1 MSKTSHKPWVWQLYI
16 QHLKHNMK
24 RILVLLTFLLAF
36 TNANAQL
43 FTKEKVANNI
53 DNLDQKFLS
62 WGYFLGFNQYDF
74 KFEYEENLD
83 DILVDK
89 TFGFHLGLIGD
100 MRINDYMNLRL
111 EPGVFFTTRNLMY
124 NESYFAGTD
133 FNDSDLMREVKSTYI
148 HVPLLLKISTK
159 RINNFKPFIV
169 GGFSTALNLSS
180 NQDNPD
186 DNSAGEFRM
195 KKNMYFYEIG
205 FGIDLYLLY
214 FKFTPSIRGVF
225 AINDEIVR
233 DSDPNSPWTGNV
245 AKMQT
250 RGIFINF
257 TFQ

>member
-1 MSKTSHKPWVWQLYI
+1 MR
-16 QHLKHNMK
+16 
-24 RILVLLTFLLAF
+24 RIIFIIGFLLVFQDAS
-36 TNANAQL
+36 AQL
-43 FTKEKVANNI
+43 FTKEKVPNNI
-53 DNLDQKFLS
+53 NNIDQKFLT

-74 KFEYEENLD
+74 KFEYNENLE

-89 TFGFHLGLIGD
+89 SFGFHLGLIGD

-111 EPGVFFTTRNLMY
+111 EPGVYFTTRNIMY
-124 NESYFAGTD
+124 DESYFNGTT
-133 FNDSDLMREVKSTYI
+133 FSDADLLREVKSTYVHI
-148 HVPLLLKISTK
+148 PLLLKVSTK
-159 RINNFKPFIV
+159 RINNFKPFLV

-180 NQDNPD
+180 NEDNPD
-186 DNSAGEFRM
+186 DNSSGEFRM
-195 KKNMYFYEIG
+195 KKGTYFYEIG

-225 AINDEIVR
+225 AINDEIIR
-233 DSDPNSPWTGNV
+233 DTDPNSPWTGNV

>member
-1 MSKTSHKPWVWQLYI
+1 
-16 QHLKHNMK
+16 MK
-24 RILVLLTFLLAF
+24 KVLVLLALLMAF
-36 TNANAQL
+36 QNASAQL

-74 KFEYEENLD
+74 KFNYEQDLK

-100 MRINDYMNLRL
+100 MRINDHLNLRL

-124 NESYFAGTD
+124 DESYFAGTD
-133 FNDSDLMREVKSTYI
+133 FNSSDLMREVKSTYI
-148 HVPLLLKISTK
+148 HVPLLLKVSTK
-159 RINNFKPFIV
+159 RINNFKPFII

-195 KKNMYFYEIG
+195 RKNTYFYEIG

-214 FKFTPSIRGVF
+214 FKFTPSIRGIF
-225 AINDEIVR
+225 AINDEIIR
-233 DSDPNSPWTGNV
+233 DADPNSPWTGNV

>member
-1 MSKTSHKPWVWQLYI
+1 
-16 QHLKHNMK
+16 MK
-24 RILVLLTFLLAF
+24 KIVVLITLLLAF
-36 TNANAQL
+36 QVATAQL
-43 FTKEKVANNI
+43 FTKEKIANNI
-53 DNLDQKFLS
+53 DNIDKKFLS

-74 KFEYEENLD
+74 KFDYNEDLK

-100 MRINDYMNLRL
+100 MRINNYMNLRL

-124 NESYFAGTD
+124 DESYFAGQQ

-159 RINNFKPFIV
+159 RINNFKPFII
-169 GGFSTALNLSS
+169 GGISTALNLSS
-180 NQDNPD
+180 NEDNPD

-195 KKNMYFYEIG
+195 KRSTYFYEIG

-214 FKFTPSIRGVF
+214 FKFTPSIRAIF
-225 AINDEIVR
+225 AMNDEIVR

-245 AKMQT
+245 AQMQT

>member
-1 MSKTSHKPWVWQLYI
+1 
-16 QHLKHNMK
+16 MK
-24 RILVLLTFLLAF
+24 KILVFLTFLIAF
-36 TNANAQL
+36 QSATAQL

-74 KFEYEENLD
+74 KFDYEENLD
-83 DILVDK
+83 DILVDN

-100 MRINDYMNLRL
+100 MRINNYMNLRL

-124 NESYFAGTD
+124 NESYFAGTEY
-133 FNDSDLMREVKSTYI
+133 NDSDLLREVKSTYI
-148 HVPLLLKISTK
+148 HIPLLLKVSTK
-159 RINNFKPFIV
+159 RIYNFKPFII

-186 DNSAGEFRM
+186 DNSSGEFRM
-195 KKNMYFYEIG
+195 KKNTYFYEIG

-233 DSDPNSPWTGNV
+233 DADPNSPWTGNV

>member
-1 MSKTSHKPWVWQLYI
+1 
-16 QHLKHNMK
+16 MK
-24 RILVLLTFLLAF
+24 RVIVLLALLIAF
-36 TNANAQL
+36 QNASAQL

-74 KFEYEENLD
+74 KFNYEQDLK

-100 MRINDYMNLRL
+100 MRINDHLNLRL

-124 NESYFAGTD
+124 DESYFVGTD
-133 FNDSDLMREVKSTYI
+133 FNSSDLMREVKSTYI
-148 HVPLLLKISTK
+148 HVPLLLKVSTK

-195 KKNMYFYEIG
+195 RKNTYFYEIG

-214 FKFTPSIRGVF
+214 FKFTPSIRGIF
-225 AINDEIVR
+225 AINDEIIR
-233 DSDPNSPWTGNV
+233 DADPNSPWTGNV

>member
-1 MSKTSHKPWVWQLYI
+1 
-16 QHLKHNMK
+16 MK
-24 RILVLLTFLLAF
+24 KIFVFLTFLIAAQSA
-36 TNANAQL
+36 TAQL

-83 DILVDK
+83 DILVDN

-133 FNDSDLMREVKSTYI
+133 YNDSDLLREVKSTYI
-148 HVPLLLKISTK
+148 HIPLLLKVSTK
-159 RINNFKPFIV
+159 RINNFKPFLI

-186 DNSAGEFRM
+186 DNSSGEFRM
-195 KKNMYFYEIG
+195 KKNTYFYEIG

-225 AINDEIVR
+225 AINDEIIR
-233 DSDPNSPWTGNV
+233 DTDPNSPWTGNV

>member
-1 MSKTSHKPWVWQLYI
+1 
-16 QHLKHNMK
+16 MK
-24 RILVLLTFLLAF
+24 RIIIFLAFLLVF
-36 TNANAQL
+36 QNVSAQL
-43 FTKEKVANNI
+43 FTKERVANNI
-53 DNLDQKFLS
+53 DNIDQKFLS

-74 KFEYEENLD
+74 KFEYNQDLK

-111 EPGVFFTTRNLMY
+111 EPGVFFTTRNLQY
-124 NESYFAGTD
+124 DESYFAGTE
-133 FNDSDLMREVKSTYI
+133 FNDSDLLREVKSTYI

-159 RINNFKPFIV
+159 RINNFKPFII

-195 KKNMYFYEIG
+195 KKSTYFYEIG

-233 DSDPNSPWTGNV
+233 DADPNSPWTGNV

-250 RGIFINF
+250 RGVFINF

>member
-1 MSKTSHKPWVWQLYI
+1 
-16 QHLKHNMK
+16 MK
-24 RILVLLTFLLAF
+24 QVIVLLALLIAF
-36 TNANAQL
+36 QNASAQL

-74 KFEYEENLD
+74 KFNYEQDLK

-100 MRINDYMNLRL
+100 MRINDHLNLRL
-111 EPGVFFTTRNLMY
+111 EPGVFFTTRNLIY
-124 NESYFAGTD
+124 DESYFAGTD
-133 FNDSDLMREVKSTYI
+133 FNSSDLIREVKSTYI
-148 HVPLLLKISTK
+148 HVPLLLKVSTK

-195 KKNMYFYEIG
+195 RKNTYFYEIG

-225 AINDEIVR
+225 AINDEIIR
-233 DSDPNSPWTGNV
+233 DTDPNSPWTGNV
-245 AKMQT
+245 SKMQT

-257 TFQ
+257 TFKT

>member
-1 MSKTSHKPWVWQLYI
+1 M
-16 QHLKHNMK
+16 KH
-24 RILVLLTFLLAF
+24 ILVILSLLLASQSVS
-36 TNANAQL
+36 AQL
-43 FTKEKVANNI
+43 FTKEKVTNNI
-53 DNLDQKFLS
+53 NNIDQKFLT

-74 KFEYEENLD
+74 KFEYNQDLE

-100 MRINDYMNLRL
+100 MRLNNYMNLRL
-111 EPGVFFTTRNLMY
+111 EPGVFFTTRNIQY
-124 NESYFAGTD
+124 DESYFNGTT
-133 FNDSDLMREVKSTYI
+133 FNDSDLLREVKSTYV
-148 HVPLLLKISTK
+148 HVPLLLKVSTK

-169 GGFSTALNLSS
+169 GGFSAALNLSS

-195 KKNMYFYEIG
+195 KKGTFFYELG

-214 FKFTPSIRGVF
+214 FKFTPSIRAIF

-233 DSDPNSPWTGNV
+233 DADPNSPWTGNM

>member
-1 MSKTSHKPWVWQLYI
+1 
-16 QHLKHNMK
+16 MK
-24 RILVLLTFLLAF
+24 RILVLLIFLLAF
-36 TNANAQL
+36 NNGNAQL

-74 KFEYEENLD
+74 KFDYNEDLR

-100 MRINDYMNLRL
+100 MRINNYMNLRL
-111 EPGVFFTTRNLMY
+111 EPGVFFTTRNLRY
-124 NESYFAGTD
+124 DESYFAGTD
-133 FNDSDLMREVKSTYI
+133 FNDSDLLREVKSTYI
-148 HVPLLLKISTK
+148 HIPLLLKVSTK
-159 RINNFKPFIV
+159 RINNFKPFII

-195 KKNMYFYEIG
+195 KKNTYFYEIG

-233 DSDPNSPWTGNV
+233 DADPNSPWTGNV